1 MKTIHRGA
9 VNVETSEEKKEKSTV
24 ALVLDVVRL
33 FRGTVTSVSILKRG
47 WIKNTRVMFD
57 RAACEVWHV
66 LYKYSDL
73 YTRQSFNQHEL
84 CTAD

>member
-47 WIKNTRVMFD
+47 
-57 RAACEVWHV
+57 
-66 LYKYSDL
+66 
-73 YTRQSFNQHEL
+73 
-84 CTAD
+84 